1 MYHERNVQI
10 LIILSDI
17 VTEMKFDDVHE
28 VIMLFDKIDVT
39 LQELVY
45 VWNGFS
51 ILGKRE
57 ELVDPVLTIV
67 ESTINTILK
76 GSGKSTTVVRSH
88 G

>member
-1 MYHERNVQI
+1 
-10 LIILSDI
+10 
-17 VTEMKFDDVHE
+17 MKFDDVHE

-76 GSGKSTTVVRSH
+76 GSGKSTTVVRSR

>member
-1 MYHERNVQI
+1 
-10 LIILSDI
+10 
-17 VTEMKFDDVHE
+17 MKFDDVHE